1 MKFPLGAD
9 FTAAKGILALI
20 NEFTM
25 RKQPLYF
32 LNARKEVLSIF
43 QGVMQGDFKYFKTNE
58 ELESQLEGETS
69 LRFIKSIKLFY
80 VFFYPEHTTDSV
92 EERDNLLSFTREYF
106 PKSDDKN
113 VELKEVTSGEGSSMV
128 NRRKNSS

>member
-1 MKFPLGAD
+1 MCDSFRRFSTNSVQVLSKFFLLGAD

-32 LNARKEVLSIF
+32 LNARKEVVSIF

-58 ELESQLEGETS
+58 DLEGQLEG
-69 LRFIKSIKLFY
+69 RNY
-80 VFFYPEHTTDSV
+80 Y
-92 EERDNLLSFTREYF
+92 
-106 PKSDDKN
+106 
-113 VELKEVTSGEGSSMV
+113 
-128 NRRKNSS
+128 